1 MRALTFTSILV
12 YVFSAFFITFYSTTS
27 QANDQIEFSNTN
39 IERTEHNG
47 IVVEVLIHKSSETLT
62 LKNNSSALN
71 IINQE
76 TGGILPSR
84 ILTIKKHVA
93 RTGIIIIPSPDQ
105 YQRKKTLE
113 SIRQL
118 LHLRPKEELIGIYVF
133 TDRLRLVI
141 NFTADRTQLLRG
153 VNSIENLQTEQTSS
167 AALYNY
173 HDFKGLVTLD
183 SGATQ
188 YFRNTFIF
196 GNKKPSYS
204 LAKKFNALTPWLV
217 TAVNTQT
224 TKTSESIAHS
234 VSKQIETNLETPI
247 HQIAFCEPS
256 SNIKV
261 AISLNHSLLPI
272 KLNSKIKKQN
282 DPLCEL
288 DNVFRDHSF
297 VPSQVHFEFNTQQ
310 KEIYNKIVQKISRVD
325 FELSVKSSSD
335 GVAHSATAH
344 LRGQST
350 LRLCGRKSYSL
361 ELANGF
367 PKNLLP
373 NASSHHYF
381 LMALCFDQMNIRSH
395 TAYKLWQSLSLFP
408 MRYRFIEL
416 FINGTSQG
424 IYMIL
429 ENPSTA
435 LVQKRS
441 HTSSIIRRDFDL
453 SINATHPQV
462 KYSSTTETNA
472 SGDYINAFLGIDKIP
487 EKKLSAVLEKS
498 IDLEQYITH
507 LATATILQNGDYVD
521 EILFI
526 KQESLSNDGLFIDR
540 YQILKWDPDELFRP
554 CHIAG
559 QIAFKDPWGIAYC
572 VESEVGKA
580 ILSHPVLY
588 DRFVNKI
595 EELFSDKLSKK
606 KVSLALKH
614 TTELTLKLLKSKG
627 ALMNISVP
635 KSKKKQFLSVEEI
648 KTLVRVTAQGIFR
661 KYNNHRKTTLAKIQR
676 YRKARNH
683 QNHFNEK
690 TKQHN
695 KINLY

>member
-1 MRALTFTSILV
+1 MRALTSTSILV

-76 TGGILPSR
+76 TGEILPSR

-153 VNSIENLQTEQTSS
+153 VSSIENLQTEQTSS
-167 AALYNY
+167 TTLYNY

-196 GNKKPSYS
+196 GNKKLSYS
-204 LAKKFNALTPWLV
+204 LAKKFNALTPWPV
-217 TAVNTQT
+217 EAVSTQT

-256 SNIKV
+256 SNTKV
-261 AISLNHSLLPI
+261 AISLNKYSLPI
-272 KLNSKIKKQN
+272 EFNNKIKKQN
-282 DPLCEL
+282 PLCEL
-288 DNVFRDHSF
+288 DNIFRDYSF
-297 VPSQVHFEFNTQQ
+297 VPSQVHFEFNAQQ
-310 KEIYNKIVQKISRVD
+310 KEIFNTIVQKRSRVD
-325 FELSVKSSSD
+325 FELSVKSSSN
-335 GVAHSATAH
+335 GITHSAKAH

-373 NASSHHYF
+373 NASGHHYF

-395 TAYKLWQSLSLFP
+395 TAYELWQSLGLFP

-435 LVQKRS
+435 LIQKRS

-453 SINATHPQV
+453 SINTTYPQV

-472 SGDYINAFLGIDKIP
+472 SGNYINAFLDIDKTP
-487 EKKLSAVLEKS
+487 ENELTTILEKT

-526 KQESLSNDGLFIDR
+526 RQESLSDDGLFMDR

-559 QIAFKDPWGIAYC
+559 QIAFKDPWKIAYC

-580 ILSHPVLY
+580 ILSQPVLY
-588 DRFVNKI
+588 DRFVNKV
-595 EELFSDKLSKK
+595 EELLSDKLSKE

-614 TTELTLKLLKSKG
+614 TTEQTQKLLKNKG

-635 KSKKKQFLSVEEI
+635 KSKEKQSLTVEEI
-648 KTLVRVTAQGIFR
+648 EKLVRVTAQGIFR
-661 KYNNHRKTTLAKIQR
+661 KYKNQRKATLNKIQK
-676 YRKARNH
+676 YKKANAH
-683 QNHFNEK
+683 QNHFNG
-690 TKQHN
+690 
-695 KINLY
+695 